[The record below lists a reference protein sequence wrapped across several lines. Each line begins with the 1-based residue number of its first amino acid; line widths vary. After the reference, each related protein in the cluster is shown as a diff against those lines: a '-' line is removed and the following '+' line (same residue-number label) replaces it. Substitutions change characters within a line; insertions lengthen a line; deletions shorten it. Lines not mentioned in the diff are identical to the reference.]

1 MQGPAVLAL
10 HVHEVGYFLLGL
22 LLAFGPCVVALQN
35 WPAGHFCLGCH
46 LDPLWSNNFFLPEST
61 LVKIRMITKVP
72 VAELRLSVLQ
82 SVDRRQACPLS
93 VLQLPTGL
101 LSPRRD
107 LSGLQLPTGC
117 YRKVSYATGRPS

>member
-1 MQGPAVLAL
+1 VLAL

-22 LLAFGPCVVALQN
+22 LLAFGPCVVALPN